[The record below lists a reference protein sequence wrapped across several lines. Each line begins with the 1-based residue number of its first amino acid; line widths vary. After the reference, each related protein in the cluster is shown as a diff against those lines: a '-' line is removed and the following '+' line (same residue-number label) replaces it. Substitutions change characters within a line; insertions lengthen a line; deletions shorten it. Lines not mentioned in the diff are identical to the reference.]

1 MKPDSVDLTL
11 RISTQPSDNATAL
24 SKATE
29 SDWVGPWPSNG
40 QKARVEAPD
49 SAPPSPPEPVGVARH
64 GWGLCKQ
71 RRFNQPRIRVGPR
84 CVDSRAVRVGP

>member
-1 MKPDSVDLTL
+1 MKPDSVGLTL

-29 SDWVGPWPSNG
+29 SDWVRPWPSNG
-40 QKARVEAPD
+40 QKAHVE
-49 SAPPSPPEPVGVARH
+49 APPSPPEPMGVARH

-71 RRFNQPRIRVGPR
+71 RRFNQPRIR
-84 CVDSRAVRVGP
+84 